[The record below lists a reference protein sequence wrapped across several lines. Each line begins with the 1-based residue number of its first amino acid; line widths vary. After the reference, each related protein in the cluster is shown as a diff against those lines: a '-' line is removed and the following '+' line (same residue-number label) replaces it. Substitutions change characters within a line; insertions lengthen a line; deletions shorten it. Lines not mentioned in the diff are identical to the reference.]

1 MNSDIPLN
9 FEILA
14 IDKFGNAEISTESSL
29 VHGLLFMESLWES
42 PEDQSNYS
50 KNHFRI
56 HDDGLGIDVI
66 IQYVDTSNTLN
77 DLIESAFL
85 INVWSS
91 NFEQLEKF
99 RFKLIKHLKAKLSF
113 SNLKVLKDDVS
124 AKVAVDIYPLVN
136 EVENALRRYI
146 TKFFTLK
153 IGVNWW
159 NTNFPK
165 QLIDKIKV
173 RKENDNIFS
182 GFVDLDVS
190 LIDFN
195 DLGEVIY
202 KHVAGFN
209 KQENIMNK
217 IMQANSPE
225 DLAKL
230 KGDLQTN
237 YNKFFKTAFQ
247 DNQFEKKWR
256 ELFSIRNKVAHNI
269 YFSMEELRAA
279 ERLHDELM
287 YIISNAESG
296 IDEFRFSITEQEA
309 IREATIEAFEGSD
322 FKLGELNTESRQGLK
337 VLGKINLNQRMEE
350 EEDENGKIITEEQ
363 LLRELDKSETITAN
377 SDNFQYLGL
386 RSFVTRILANKGY
399 AMGPTYALVNIL
411 KDKGVIEIYEVTDEN
426 VDWPVK
432 AIRIK
437 R

>member
-1 MNSDIPLN
+1 MKNDIPLN

-14 IDKFGNAEISTESSL
+14 IDKYGNAEISTESSM
-29 VHGLLFMESLWES
+29 VHGLLFMESLWEA
-42 PEDQSNYS
+42 PEDQSCHT
-50 KNHFRI
+50 KNQYRI
-56 HDDGLGIDVI
+56 HDQEMGVDVV
-66 IQYVDTSNTLN
+66 IQSVDTSNTLN

-91 NFEQLEKF
+91 NFEHLEKF

-124 AKVAVDIYPLVN
+124 AKIAVDIYPLIN

-209 KQENIMNK
+209 KQENILNK

-225 DLAKL
+225 DLLKL

-247 DNQFEKKWR
+247 DNHFEKKWR

-269 YFSMEELRAA
+269 YFSIEELQAA
-279 ERLHDELM
+279 KRLHDELM
-287 YIISNAESG
+287 YIISKAEAG

-309 IREATIEAFEGSD
+309 IREATIEAFEDSD
-322 FKLGELNTESRQGLK
+322 FKIGELNTEARVGLK
-337 VLGKINLNQRMEE
+337 VLGKISLNQRMEE
-350 EEDENGKIITEEQ
+350 EEEENGKIITEEQ
-363 LLRELDKSETITAN
+363 LLRELDKSEIITAN

-411 KDKGVIEIYEVTDEN
+411 KDKGVIEIYEVKDEN

-432 AIRIK
+432 AIKIK

>member
-14 IDKFGNAEISTESSL
+14 IDKFGNAEISTESSM
-29 VHGLLFMESLWES
+29 VHGLLFMESLWEA

-50 KNHFRI
+50 KHHYRI
-56 HDDGLGIDVI
+56 HDSGLGIDVI
-66 IQYVDTSNTLN
+66 IQSVDTSNTLN

-85 INVWSS
+85 INIWSS
-91 NFEQLEKF
+91 NFENLEKF

-113 SNLKVLKDDVS
+113 SNLKILKDDVS
-124 AKVAVDIYPLVN
+124 AKIAVDIYPLVN
-136 EVENALRRYI
+136 EVENSLRRYI

-159 NTNFPK
+159 STNFPK
-165 QLIDKIKV
+165 QLIDKIRV
-173 RKENDNIFS
+173 RKEHDNIFS

-195 DLGEVIY
+195 ELGEVIY

-209 KQENIMNK
+209 RQENIVNK
-217 IMQANSPE
+217 IMQATSP
-225 DLAKL
+225 DDFLRL

-247 DNQFEKKWR
+247 DNLFEKKWR

-269 YFSMEELRAA
+269 YFSIEELIAA
-279 ERLHDELM
+279 KKLHSELM
-287 YIISNAESG
+287 LIISQAESG

-309 IREATIEAFEGSD
+309 IREATIEAFEESD
-322 FKLGELNTESRQGLK
+322 FKLGELNSESRGGLK
-337 VLGKINLNQRMEE
+337 ILGKINLNQRINNDD
-350 EEDENGKIITEEQ
+350 DETGKIITEEQ
-363 LLRELDKSETITAN
+363 LLRELNKSEAITEN

-411 KDKGVIEIYEVTDEN
+411 KDKGVIEIYEVKDEN

-432 AIRIK
+432 AIKIK

>member
-1 MNSDIPLN
+1 MNEGIPFN

-14 IDKFGNAEISTESSL
+14 IDKYGNAEISTESSM
-29 VHGLLFMESLWES
+29 VHGLLFMESLWET
-42 PEDQSNYS
+42 PEDQSNES
-50 KNHFRI
+50 KHQYRI
-56 HDDGLGIDVI
+56 HDSASGIDVI
-66 IQYVDTSNTLN
+66 IQSVDTSNTLN

-113 SNLKVLKDDVS
+113 SNIKVLKDDVS
-124 AKVAVDIYPLVN
+124 AKIAVDIYPLVN

-159 NTNFPK
+159 TTNFPK

-209 KQENIMNK
+209 KQENILNK
-217 IMQANSPE
+217 IMLANSPE
-225 DLAKL
+225 DFMKL

-247 DNQFEKKWR
+247 DNYFEKKWR

-269 YFSMEELRAA
+269 YFSIDELNKAKV
-279 ERLHDELM
+279 LHDELM

-309 IREATIEAFEGSD
+309 IREATIEAFEDSD
-322 FKLGELNTESRQGLK
+322 FKLGKLNSESKVGLK
-337 VLGKINLNQRMEE
+337 VLGKINLNQTMEDE
-350 EEDENGKIITEEQ
+350 ENENGKIITEEQ

-377 SDNFQYLGL
+377 NDNFQYLGL
-386 RSFVTRILANKGY
+386 RNFVTRILANKGY

-411 KDKGVIEIYEVTDEN
+411 KDKGVIEIYEIIDEN